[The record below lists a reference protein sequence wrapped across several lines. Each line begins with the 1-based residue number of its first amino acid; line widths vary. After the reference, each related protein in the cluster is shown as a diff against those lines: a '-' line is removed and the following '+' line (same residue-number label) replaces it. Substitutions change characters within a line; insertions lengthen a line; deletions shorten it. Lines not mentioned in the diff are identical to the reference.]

1 MKHKVTVEVKT
12 KKHFLGIPYE
22 TTEKKRI
29 TVDGKT
35 LRKMKKKEQE
45 DLQELA
51 AAGELLMWEEEIA
64 EMLEE

>member
-22 TTEKKRI
+22 TAEKKRI

-35 LRKMKKKEQE
+35 LRKMKKKDQE